1 MLSGDSGQF
10 YRRRLP
16 HWQPDAAT
24 VFVTY
29 RLANSLPEGVL
40 AALREEQARLVK
52 QPPRRG
58 ETEEQ
63 RTLRLSR
70 QSFALVDKALATAT
84 DGVAWLAEPRVASL
98 VQRNLWHW
106 DGKRYRLHR
115 YVIMPNHVHIL
126 IEPLPIV
133 AQAVSLQD
141 PTPLAAL
148 EGKQADSLRYV
159 PLRKILQSLKGYTAR
174 HANKL
179 LRRTGP
185 FWQRESYDHWVR
197 DQREYARIVNYI
209 DSNPVNAGLCKL
221 PEQWP
226 WSSTAGNDPSAS
238 LQPS

>member
-40 AALREEQARLVK
+40 AALREEQARVVK
-52 QPPRRG
+52 QLPRRG
-58 ETEEQ
+58 ETEEL
-63 RTLRLSR
+63 RAVRLSR
-70 QSFALVDKALATAT
+70 QSFVLMDKALATAT
-84 DGVAWLAEPRVASL
+84 DGVRWLADYRVASL
-98 VQRNLWHW
+98 VQTNLWHW
-106 DGKRYRLHR
+106 DGKRYTLHR

-141 PTPLAAL
+141 RTPLTGV

-159 PLRKILQSLKGYTAR
+159 PLRTILQGLKGYTAR
-174 HANKL
+174 HANKVL
-179 LRRTGP
+179 GRTGP

-197 DQREYARIVNYI
+197 DQREYARIVDYI
-209 DSNPVNAGLCKL
+209 DTNPVNAGLCKL

-226 WSSTAGNDPSAS
+226 WSSAAGNAPGGR
-238 LQPS
+238 LQLS